1 MAVADKSERLLNLLI
16 MLLVQRHFVPKAQIR
31 SILYADL
38 SSNEAFEKKF
48 ERDKDELRGL
58 GVPIEVGQMDPYFD
72 DEPGY
77 RIRAEQFAL
86 PEIELTD
93 DEAAVV
99 GLASRVWEQATLA
112 RATTEAVRK
121 LSAAGVAV
129 DLTALDIAQPRLSAE
144 EPAFE
149 VFWEAIADRTPLS
162 FEYHRSGTPEPA
174 TRHLQPYG
182 VTRYSGRWYAVGFD
196 TDRQQE
202 RVFRLS
208 RIQGETRKDGRPGSY
223 DIPAD
228 VDLSAVTR
236 RLAPV
241 PDRVTAVVLVR
252 RGSAWPLRRDAE
264 ESGSVEV
271 GVSGPDRE
279 TAWDRL
285 TLDRDVVG
293 LADELLSFGT
303 SVVVD
308 SPPELRETVISRL
321 RQVLA

>member
-1 MAVADKSERLLNLLI
+1 MATVKSERLLNLLI

-38 SSNEAFEKKF
+38 KSDDAFEKKF

-77 RIRAEQFAL
+77 RIRADQFAL
-86 PEIELTD
+86 PQIDLTD

-112 RATTEAVRK
+112 QATTEAVRK
-121 LSAAGVAV
+121 LSASGIDV
-129 DLTALDIAQPRLSAE
+129 DLAALDIAQPRLSAE

-149 VFWEAIADRTPLS
+149 AFWGAIAERTPLT
-162 FEYHRSGTPEPA
+162 FEYLRSGTQRST

-182 VTRYSGRWYAVGFD
+182 ITRYAGRWYAVGFD
-196 TDRQQE
+196 SDREAQ

-208 RIQGETRKDGRPGSY
+208 RIQGEARKDGRPGSY
-223 DIPAD
+223 EIPPD
-228 VDLSAVTR
+228 LDLSAVTR
-236 RLAPV
+236 RLAPA
-241 PDRVTAVVLVR
+241 PDRMTAMTLVR

-264 ESGSVEV
+264 TAGSIEKDVA
-271 GVSGPDRE
+271 GPDTL

-285 TLDRDVVG
+285 TLERGAAG
-293 LADELLSFGT
+293 LADEVLSYGT
-303 SVVVD
+303 SVVVEA
-308 SPPELRETVISRL
+308 PKELRDTVVSRL
-321 RQVLA
+321 RQVLE